1 MEKNMITIKPP
12 ISLDLDKVTDKVT
25 LRPNS
30 GLVLRPN
37 TSNDDMLD
45 GGEFD
50 DVVVTGQDLRW
61 KKWAVAIGAVALVWF
76 LAIQK

>member
-1 MEKNMITIKPP
+1 MVRKDRKKRIIMPSRNNT
-12 ISLDLDKVTDKVT
+12 
-25 LRPNS
+25 
-30 GLVLRPN
+30 VLQSPETMGDGAFN
-37 TSNDDMLD
+37 

-76 LAIQK
+76 LVIQEE

>member
-1 MEKNMITIKPP
+1 MKENRITIKPP
-12 ISLDLDKVTDKVT
+12 ISLDLDKVT
-25 LRPNS
+25 LIPNS
-30 GLVLRPN
+30 GLILRPN
-37 TSNDDMLD
+37 TSNDEMLD

>member
-12 ISLDLDKVTDKVT
+12 ISLELDKVTLT
-25 LRPNS
+25 PNS
-30 GLVLRPN
+30 GFVVRPN
-37 TSNDDMLD
+37 TSNDEMLD

>member
-1 MEKNMITIKPP
+1 MVRKDRKKRIIMPSRNNTVLQSPE
-12 ISLDLDKVTDKVT
+12 T
-25 LRPNS
+25 L
-30 GLVLRPN
+30 G
-37 TSNDDMLD
+37 DGAFD

-76 LAIQK
+76 LAIQEE

>member
-1 MEKNMITIKPP
+1 MKENMITIKRP
-12 ISLDLDKVTDKVT
+12 ISLDLDKVT
-25 LRPNS
+25 LIPNR
-30 GLVLRPN
+30 GLILCPN
-37 TSNDDMLD
+37 TSNDEMLD

>member
-1 MEKNMITIKPP
+1 MKENMIKIKHP
-12 ISLDLDKVTDKVT
+12 ISLDLDKVT
-25 LRPNS
+25 LIPNS
-30 GLVLRPN
+30 GLILRPN
-37 TSNDDMLD
+37 TSNDEMLD

-50 DVVVTGQDLRW
+50 DVVVTGQDLSW

>member
-1 MEKNMITIKPP
+1 MVRKDRKKRIIMPSRN
-12 ISLDLDKVTDKVT
+12 
-25 LRPNS
+25 
-30 GLVLRPN
+30 N
-37 TSNDDMLD
+37 TMLQSPETMGDGAFD

-76 LAIQK
+76 LAIQEE

>member
-1 MEKNMITIKPP
+1 MKENMITIKRP
-12 ISLDLDKVTDKVT
+12 ISLDLDKVT
-25 LRPNS
+25 LIPNS
-30 GLVLRPN
+30 GLILRPN
-37 TSNDDMLD
+37 TSNDEMLD

>member
-1 MEKNMITIKPP
+1 MVRKDRKKRIIMPGRHNT
-12 ISLDLDKVTDKVT
+12 
-25 LRPNS
+25 
-30 GLVLRPN
+30 VLQSPE
-37 TSNDDMLD
+37 TMGDGAFD

-76 LAIQK
+76 LAIQEE

>member
-1 MEKNMITIKPP
+1 MVRKDRKKRIIMPSRNNT
-12 ISLDLDKVTDKVT
+12 
-25 LRPNS
+25 
-30 GLVLRPN
+30 VLQSPK
-37 TSNDDMLD
+37 TMGDGAFD

-76 LAIQK
+76 LVIQEE

>member
-1 MEKNMITIKPP
+1 MQKNMIKIKHP
-12 ISLDLDKVTDKVT
+12 ISLDLDKVTLIPD
-25 LRPNS
+25 S
-30 GLVLRPN
+30 GLILRPN
-37 TSNDDMLD
+37 TSNDEMLD
-45 GGEFD
+45 GGEID

>member
-1 MEKNMITIKPP
+1 MKENMITIKPP
-12 ISLDLDKVTDKVT
+12 ISLDLDKVT
-25 LRPNS
+25 LIPNS
-30 GLVLRPN
+30 GLILRPN
-37 TSNDDMLD
+37 TSNDEMLD

>member
-1 MEKNMITIKPP
+1 MERKDRKKRIIMPSRNNT
-12 ISLDLDKVTDKVT
+12 
-25 LRPNS
+25 
-30 GLVLRPN
+30 VLQSPE
-37 TSNDDMLD
+37 TMGDGAFD

-76 LAIQK
+76 LAIQEE

>member
-1 MEKNMITIKPP
+1 MKENMNTIKHP
-12 ISLDLDKVTDKVT
+12 ISLDLDKAT
-25 LRPNS
+25 LIPNS
-30 GLVLRPN
+30 GLIFRPN
-37 TSNDDMLD
+37 TSNDEMLD

-61 KKWAVAIGAVALVWF
+61 KKWAVAIGAVALFWF

>member
-1 MEKNMITIKPP
+1 MKENMIKIKRP
-12 ISLDLDKVTDKVT
+12 ISLVLDKGT
-25 LRPNS
+25 LIPNS
-30 GLVLRPN
+30 GLILRPN
-37 TSNDDMLD
+37 TSNDEMLD
-45 GGEFD
+45 GGEFG

>member
-1 MEKNMITIKPP
+1 MKENMITIKRP
-12 ISLDLDKVTDKVT
+12 ISLDLDKVTLK
-25 LRPNS
+25 PNS
-30 GLVLRPN
+30 GLILCPN
-37 TSNDDMLD
+37 TSNDEMLD

>member
-1 MEKNMITIKPP
+1 MPSRNNT
-12 ISLDLDKVTDKVT
+12 
-25 LRPNS
+25 
-30 GLVLRPN
+30 VLQSPE
-37 TSNDDMLD
+37 TMGDGAFD

-76 LAIQK
+76 LAIQEE

>member
-1 MEKNMITIKPP
+1 MKENMITIKPH
-12 ISLDLDKVTDKVT
+12 ISLDLDKVT
-25 LRPNS
+25 LIPNS
-30 GLVLRPN
+30 GLILRPN
-37 TSNDDMLD
+37 TSNDEMLD
-45 GGEFD
+45 GGGFD

>member
-1 MEKNMITIKPP
+1 MVRKDRKKRIIMPSRNNT
-12 ISLDLDKVTDKVT
+12 
-25 LRPNS
+25 
-30 GLVLRPN
+30 VLQSPE
-37 TSNDDMLD
+37 TMGDGAFD

-76 LAIQK
+76 LAIQEE